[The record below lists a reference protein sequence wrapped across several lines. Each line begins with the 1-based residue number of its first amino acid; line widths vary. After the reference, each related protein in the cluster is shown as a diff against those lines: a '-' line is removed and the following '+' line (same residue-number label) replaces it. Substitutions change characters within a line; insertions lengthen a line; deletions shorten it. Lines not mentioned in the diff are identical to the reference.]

1 MRIEI
6 PSISQCSIIQVL
18 DVITKENSQ
27 SNNQFFWQV
36 NKKIHLILGEEEK
49 PKGFFLKPQDAFFKK
64 AVLDA
69 SSL

>member
-36 NKKIHLILGEEEK
+36 NKKIHLIVGEEEK
-49 PKGFFLKPQDAFFKK
+49 PKGFFF
-64 AVLDA
+64 
-69 SSL
+69 